1 MKKILTPL
9 KKMQYVF
16 FLLLFLSVR
25 MQAQD
30 NPKVQTSGSG
40 GFTIGYG
47 NMDVSGLQKFIPE
60 GTGNFNDQHLL
71 IGGTG
76 HGFIGNIVIGGSG
89 SGMIGSELSTDS
101 FKYSLGGGYGT
112 FDLGYLIVNKEKI
125 KVYPMF
131 GIGGG
136 GYGIQISENQN
147 LSVSEIVSNPSR
159 EINVSAGRFIF
170 DFSFNLDLIPALD
183 YNEDTGAYGGLMTG
197 LKVGYIYSLPSS
209 GWSYSGGAI
218 NGGPDFGFNM
228 IYAKLII
235 GGFGYNKNK

>member
-1 MKKILTPL
+1 MKKNNYPVN
-9 KKMQYVF
+9 KMLYAF
-16 FLLLFLSVR
+16 FLLLFLSFNL
-25 MQAQD
+25 QAQD
-30 NPKVQTSGSG
+30 NTKVKTSGGG

-47 NMDVSGLQKFIPE
+47 YMDVSALQKFIPE
-60 GTGNFNDQHLL
+60 GIGNFNNQHLL

-76 HGFIGNIVIGGSG
+76 HGFIENIVIGGSG

-125 KVYPMF
+125 KVYPML

-136 GYGIQISENQN
+136 GYSIRISENQS
-147 LSVSEIVSNPSR
+147 LSVNEIVSNPAR

-170 DFSFNLDLIPALD
+170 DFSMNLNLVPALD
-183 YNEDTGAYGGLMTG
+183 YNEDTGAYGGIMTG

-228 IYAKLII
+228 IYAKLIV